1 MAVLTLIVSSYL
13 IGCNSATFA
22 PLKIR
27 LTYDAAAGGA
37 RGMPTYRSARGRASA
52 SAPACPFTSSRGEVP
67 FLSRTAHRCA
77 VVPTAVRKVGY
88 SSERLCAVDFGASC
102 GSALAGVPASVLG
115 ELRLLRA
122 GYCAAGCGGAF
133 ARRRSST
140 LLLPEQLASSAPK
153 MDTTRMRIMTLSRG
167 NRSITVREMNCDYI
181 MWHSPSVLATPD
193 DMRARRSWP
202 RSPLGGLKFSSI
214 PRGSGRLRDWLP
226 SVGFD
231 R

>member
-1 MAVLTLIVSSYL
+1 M
-13 IGCNSATFA
+13 
-22 PLKIR
+22 R
-27 LTYDAAAGGA
+27 
-37 RGMPTYRSARGRASA
+37 RGP
-52 SAPACPFTSSRGEVP
+52 
-67 FLSRTAHRCA
+67 HRCA
-77 VVPTAVRKVGY
+77 KGGLLFGEALRSGFWCLLW
-88 SSERLCAVDFGASC
+88 LCFSRGARFRR
-102 GSALAGVPASVLG
+102 G
-115 ELRLLRA
+115 ELRLSKVLLRA